1 MRTNICFGFLN
12 VLAAALVALSCSTS
26 ARRNNLSVSQDRPPN
41 SPSAVSAPTP
51 ISPIRAVDFDN
62 ISYPNF
68 PDYSDPNGRK
78 KKYVTLKPGEGGPNF
93 VNYGDITGDGIEE
106 AMVALG
112 IDNHG
117 SAIPDYMYIF
127 TIESGKPK
135 LIWEF
140 ETGDR
145 ADGGLR
151 NVYAENGQL
160 VIELF
165 GKDRVIG
172 GQLYRGE
179 EGLCCPSS
187 FTRARYK
194 WTGKRFELVSKETLS
209 NPRGDA
215 NVIMPLYVGKNQ
227 VGPSSK

>member
-1 MRTNICFGFLN
+1 MTTKTSFGFLSI
-12 VLAAALVALSCSTS
+12 LAAALVALSCSTS
-26 ARRNNLSVSQDRPPN
+26 ARRNDLSASQNRPSYVPAR
-41 SPSAVSAPTP
+41 STPTP
-51 ISPIRAVDFDN
+51 VSPIRAVDFDN

-78 KKYVTLKPGEGGPNF
+78 KRYVTLKPGDGGPNF
-93 VNYGDITGDGIEE
+93 INYGEITGDGIEA

-117 SAIPDYMYIF
+117 SAIPYYVYIF
-127 TIESGKPK
+127 AIENGKLK
-135 LIWEF
+135 LIWDF

-151 NVYAENGQL
+151 NVYADNGQL

-165 GKDRVIG
+165 GKDRAIG
-172 GQLYRGE
+172 GQLYKGE

-187 FTRARYK
+187 FTRTRYK
-194 WTGKRFELVSKETLS
+194 WTGKRFEEVSRHVLE
-209 NPRGDA
+209 NPSRDA
-215 NVIMPLYVGKNQ
+215 NPVMPEYSLAK
-227 VGPSSK
+227 